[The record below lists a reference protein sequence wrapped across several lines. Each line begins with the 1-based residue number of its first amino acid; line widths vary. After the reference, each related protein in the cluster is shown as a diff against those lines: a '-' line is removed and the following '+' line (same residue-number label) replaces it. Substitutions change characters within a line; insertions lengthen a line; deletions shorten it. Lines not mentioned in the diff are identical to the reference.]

1 MPFQTYTINSYAG
14 LNEDEN
20 PMALAPDQLRE
31 ATNCCRLGN
40 LTGTRPGL
48 VRDAEFDADI
58 DDSGSETVEGIYEYR
73 QDRDE
78 NRKLVVVAKGE
89 IYASDDGTAL
99 TQSGGLTLT
108 AGADNLWTFANFQ
121 NNLWAAGGAA
131 GDDVWTWDG
140 SGNPT
145 ERLDTIFGPG
155 GIHPKY
161 VFSKFQTLFLGG
173 FQNGGTNFYDNAFAA
188 RYCDYAA
195 DATDPLNWPNSNVIP
210 GELLGENPGGASF
223 GNEYNTGFGSYQDN
237 SGDFLM
243 YLSNR
248 RILAFRENPSVS
260 SNANRFVQT
269 DAIATGCVSQHA
281 YVDLG
286 LDQGDAVYMSEHGI
300 HSMALS
306 QQYGNRENNFLTW
319 PIRKTWETLNRSK
332 LEKSQGAYWPE
343 EGLVLFG
350 IPTGSSTFLNLI
362 LAMDIK
368 GVTKLSP
375 DTVRWYKWIIP
386 SGVMS
391 LNYLTA
397 ARDPD
402 GIPRIYVGGQAGEVA
417 PFTRSAYSDLGS
429 SIPVAFRGK
438 DEDVGFPTNSKAIG
452 DAWLMVGGAGTYKPT
467 LSYLVDDGRTVSST
481 HPLSVALPGFVLDN
495 SSGNLSGASTLDNA
509 AGNLGGAGTLG
520 GVFNLTRD
528 RIDGYGEGFT
538 VSHRFSHS
546 GVNEPFFIGQV
557 SQEVAGNGISTE
569 ASAA

>member
-1 MPFQTYTINSYAG
+1 MPFTTYTINSYGG

-20 PMALAPDQLRE
+20 PLALKPDQLRE
-31 ATNCCRLGN
+31 AINCCRLGN

-48 VRDAEFDADI
+48 VRDSEFVADI

-73 QDRDE
+73 QNRDE
-78 NRKLVVVAKGE
+78 DRELVVVSKGKV
-89 IYASDDGTAL
+89 YASDDGTAL
-99 TQSGGLTLT
+99 TLSGGLTLT
-108 AGADNLWTFANFQ
+108 AGAANTWTFANFQ

-145 ERLDTIFGPG
+145 ERLDSIFGPG

-173 FQNGGTNFYDNAFAA
+173 FQNGGTNFYDNALCA
-188 RYCDYAA
+188 RYCDYAS
-195 DATDPLNWPNSNVIP
+195 DATDPLSWPNSNTIP
-210 GELLGENPGGASF
+210 GELLGENPGGSSF
-223 GNEYNTGFGSYQDN
+223 GAEYNTGFGSYQDN
-237 SGDFLM
+237 SGDFL
-243 YLSNR
+243 LFLTNR

-269 DAIATGCVSQHA
+269 DAVATGCVSQNA
-281 YVDLG
+281 FVDLG

-306 QQYGNRENNFLTW
+306 QQFGDRENNFLSW
-319 PIRKTWETLNRSK
+319 PIRKTWETLNRSR
-332 LEKSQGAYWPE
+332 LETACGAYWPE

-350 IPTGSSTFLNLI
+350 VATGSNTHLNLI

-368 GVTKLSP
+368 GVTQLSP

-386 SGVMS
+386 SGVAS

-402 GIPRIYVGGQAGEVA
+402 GIPRIYAGGQAGEVA
-417 PFTRSAYSDLGS
+417 AFSRTAYSDLGS
-429 SIPVAFRGK
+429 AISVAFRGR
-438 DEDVGFPTNSKAIG
+438 DEDMGFPTASKAIG
-452 DAWLMVGGAGTYKPT
+452 DAWLMVGGSGTYNPT
-467 LSYLVDDGRTVSST
+467 LTYLVDDGRKVENSHS
-481 HPLSVALPGFVLDN
+481 LNVALPGF
-495 SSGNLSGASTLDNA
+495 TLDNA
-509 AGNLGGAGTLG
+509 GGTLPGASLLDNPAGDLAGAGTLG
-520 GVFNLTRD
+520 SDFNLIRD

-538 VSHRFSHS
+538 ISHRFTHTA
-546 GVNEPFFIGQV
+546 VNEPFFIGQI
-557 SQEVAGNGISTE
+557 SQEVAANGISLE